1 MRNWIEKLNIF
12 SWLDENTIE
21 EILLNTEEKLF
32 SKWQILFIQ
41 WNESNGEWY
50 IIKSWKVK
58 VSIDQNQ
65 VAILWSWDIVWEI
78 ALLNEDKRTASV
90 EAIEDTKVI
99 IITIETLINLINN
112 GNETVN
118 RDVINRIEE
127 NLKNI

>member
-1 MRNWIEKLNIF
+1 MINWIEKLNIF

-21 EILLNTEEKLF
+21 EILLNTEEKVF

-78 ALLNEDKRTASV
+78 ALLNEEKRTASV

-127 NLKNI
+127 NLKNF